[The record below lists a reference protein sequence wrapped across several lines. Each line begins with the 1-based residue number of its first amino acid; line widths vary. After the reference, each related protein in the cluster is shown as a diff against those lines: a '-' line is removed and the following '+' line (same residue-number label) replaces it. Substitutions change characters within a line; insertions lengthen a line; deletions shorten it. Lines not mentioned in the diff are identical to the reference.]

1 MIDDLLNAMYNPVT
15 MLAAGGLSSL
25 VIKPQKIRSSAD
37 LEKGDADTLPTAALL
52 PATRVI

>member
-1 MIDDLLNAMYNPVT
+1 MYNPVT